1 LAAGPAPFGPFEGP
15 KGAQLSQQWETL
27 HDVADGPWEAD
38 ERTADATNMPT
49 IARAQGTFGRH
60 MAQYRFD
67 TLLEYVDAATV
78 AGQKT
83 LARLRSCACQ
93 APSAWLTALPM
104 APTLKLKDAESRATM
119 QHRLGRSPLPHNTVG
134 IRCMCAAVP
143 SADDSDHA
151 LTCSSV
157 QGKATMCNDV
167 PKGILRRAIH
177 RAGVAST
184 LEPTLRRLPGLEA
197 GAYGAS
203 GGIEAAGLEAHG
215 DILLA
220 LESVMSV
227 VDVSIT
233 HPSGVA
239 NRAAAA
245 TTDGAAVARRDWE
258 KRRTYGQLELNGYPF
273 IPFSVET
280 YGRLGKPAISV
291 RRQLGLEAKEAGR
304 KVSKSGFVA
313 AGLHEISVG
322 FCWGNYQMYRASLGL
337 LAGVSGRGFSE
348 GAAHPTE
355 EVW

>member
-1 LAAGPAPFGPFEGP
+1 
-15 KGAQLSQQWETL
+15 
-27 HDVADGPWEAD
+27 
-38 ERTADATNMPT
+38 
-49 IARAQGTFGRH
+49 

-67 TLLEYVDAATV
+67 TLLESVDAAIV

-93 APSAWLTALPM
+93 ASAAWLTALPM
-104 APTLKLKDAESRATM
+104 APALQLKDAEFHAAM
-119 QHRLGRSPLPHNTVG
+119 QHRLGMSPLPHNTVG
-134 IRCMCAAVP
+134 IRCTCAAVS
-143 SADDSDHA
+143 SADNSDHA
-151 LTCSSV
+151 MTCSCV
-157 QGKATMCNDV
+157 KGKATMRHDIL
-167 PKGILRRAIH
+167 KGILRRAIH

-203 GGIEAAGLEAHG
+203 RGTEAAGLEASG

-220 LESVMSV
+220 LESGMSV

-233 HPSGVA
+233 HPSGVS

-245 TTDGAAVARRDWE
+245 TTDGAAAARRDRE
-258 KRRTYGQLELNGYPF
+258 KRRTYGQLEPNGYPF

-280 YGRLGKPAISV
+280 YGRLGKPAISLLG
-291 RRQLGLEAKEAGR
+291 QLGLEAKEAGR

-313 AGLHEISVG
+313 SAIREISVG
-322 FCWGNYQMYRASLGL
+322 LCRGDYQKYKASLGL
-337 LAGVSGRGFSE
+337 LVGVSGRGFRE

-355 EVW
+355 EVL